1 MTSKGPASP
10 AVSLC
15 RCLPLCPSGRTSVR
29 ESPGDSPGRTGF
41 PDYSD
46 PVLPRAC
53 LHRPR
58 PPFSTTPKFLSP
70 LLSLQ
75 CTCAFC
81 AFHLSQGGGRGTG
94 AWHPQEWGLWPYFCH
109 ILWDEVLIHEM
120 GIIIP
125 PPSWA
130 CFLSSDPLFSQHHG
144 FPSPGV
150 GRLWP
155 MVCL

>member
-1 MTSKGPASP
+1 MRAQGTAQGGQDSLTTAILSCPGPACTAP
-10 AVSLC
+10 A
-15 RCLPLCPSGRTSVR
+15 
-29 ESPGDSPGRTGF
+29 
-41 PDYSD
+41 
-46 PVLPRAC
+46 
-53 LHRPR
+53 